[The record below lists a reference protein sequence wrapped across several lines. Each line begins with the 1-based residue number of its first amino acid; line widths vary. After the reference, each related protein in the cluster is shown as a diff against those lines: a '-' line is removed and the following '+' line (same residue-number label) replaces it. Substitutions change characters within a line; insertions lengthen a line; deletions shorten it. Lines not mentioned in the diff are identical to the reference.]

1 MNEGETPSQQHS
13 LGLGGAWAM
22 AVGGMIGGGIFS
34 TLGVVISV
42 AGEWAWL
49 SFLIGGVVALASG
62 HSYSTLTRQFDEPGG
77 SYTFL
82 QEIGWHRAARVTV
95 WALLIGYIFTVSVY
109 AVTFGSYAAYV
120 FGAPEW
126 VKLAAGI
133 VAIAVLAGINLIG
146 AHEATVLEKVAVWG
160 KLAILLGLAV
170 FGLAHWNPQQLV
182 LDRDQPVGL
191 GGALVG
197 MGVVFMAYEGFQLL
211 SYDYDEMVHPSRT
224 IRIAMPAAI
233 VVTTLTYIM
242 VALGAVMLAGAPAIV
257 RHEEVALAVAGRE
270 ALGVVGFVAVS
281 IAATFSAGSAI
292 NATIFATARLAEHA
306 ASEGAMPALF
316 ARKDEDGVPWFGTLV
331 ISGAAMVLTLVG
343 GIQALVEGGSFVFLT
358 IFALV
363 NIIAWHRGTGPR
375 WIALVGLV
383 GSLAGAIMLVLY
395 LLGAVGTAVTAPT
408 LALHFGSII

>member
-1 MNEGETPSQQHS
+1 
-13 LGLGGAWAM
+13 M

-82 QEIGWHRAARVTV
+82 QEIGWHRAARITV

-126 VKLAAGI
+126 VKLASGI

-270 ALGVVGFVAVS
+270 ALGVAGFVAVS

-306 ASEGAMPALF
+306 ASEGAMPTLF

-375 WIALVGLV
+375 WIALVGLI
-383 GSLAGAIMLVLY
+383 GSLAGATMLVLY
-395 LLGAVGTAVTAPT
+395 LVGAVGNAVTAPT